1 MVSTPTVARPQAEET
16 ESVEPD
22 SDDPENIENQEQAVM
37 KTRKEQS
44 LSNN

>member
-22 SDDPENIENQEQAVM
+22 SDDPENMNQEQVVM
-37 KTRKEQS
+37 KTRKGQS

>member
-22 SDDPENIENQEQAVM
+22 SDDPENMNQEQAVM